1 MDPSLVKDPFH
12 GFLLGV
18 LLEHKS
24 LKSNDVENISTN
36 QSDNHSQKFF
46 PKPQSNELIQSQQLI
61 IPKENKNS
69 TFSPLQK
76 YP

>member
-36 QSDNHSQKFF
+36 
-46 PKPQSNELIQSQQLI
+46 
-61 IPKENKNS
+61 
-69 TFSPLQK
+69 
-76 YP
+76 